1 MARPNVGR
9 PRPAS
14 AESGP
19 SEFSRLGGTTSFS
32 LTKQP
37 ACNQAPSHHAVRMR
51 QAQHLQR
58 CGPRCIL
65 EAMLAV
71 DRGDSLDAVLA
82 DFERLTPETYHAA
95 LMLFLDGET
104 A

>member
-1 MARPNVGR
+1 
-9 PRPAS
+9 
-14 AESGP
+14 
-19 SEFSRLGGTTSFS
+19 
-32 LTKQP
+32 
-37 ACNQAPSHHAVRMR
+37 MR